1 MAETTYFD
9 RFFDEKDLPYAM
21 FEIEMDDGLHL
32 IDTDAVIALIKAA
45 RPDEQK
51 LIRSSLVKLDF
62 INANINQYLRFLA
75 KCFLRTQAA
84 A

>member
-9 RFFDEKDLPYAM
+9 RFFDEKDLPYVM
-21 FEIEMDDGLHL
+21 FEIQMEDGLHL
-32 IDTDAVIALIKAA
+32 IDTDVVIALIKESRAN
-45 RPDEQK
+45 EQK
-51 LIRSSLVKLDF
+51 HIRSTLVKLDF
-62 INANINQYLRFLA
+62 LNANIIEYLRFLA